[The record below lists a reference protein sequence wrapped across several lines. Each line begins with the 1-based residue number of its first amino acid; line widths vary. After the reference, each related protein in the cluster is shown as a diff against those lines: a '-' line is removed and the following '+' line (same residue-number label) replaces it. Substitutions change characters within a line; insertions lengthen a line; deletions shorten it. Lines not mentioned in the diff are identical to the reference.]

1 MPPCHHPCPP
11 ICLPSSACSVPGA
24 GPAGAVPPGR
34 LCVFEGRAGAGARL
48 CGAPHLCGL
57 RSLGTWECVC
67 VWGGGDGHRHVSWEG
82 AGCRG
87 GHLPGG
93 VCGVHRRAAAPAAC
107 SRCAANRL
115 AWRGLPP
122 PPPCSPS
129 DDQASLWV
137 LVGCRAPVWLPP
149 AVVPGAL
156 RPSGCA
162 WAGRHLPLGSHV
174 PVRCAPLPRPLLPAT
189 PASEP
194 GPCAFSSTR
203 CCRCCTS
210 LCMPCV
216 QAATRP
222 QGCGSEQPP
231 LICPPPH
238 PPTLLTPA
246 GASAWGSMALFASTP
261 AAMLALLMLGSASTA
276 CADVVADSVV
286 VELVRKPSANRVSR
300 RLGQLQRRGL
310 RAWRGGGQQG
320 ARAAVA
326 PCRVATACT
335 SSLCQPADPPSSK
348 RVPAGH
354 GWLAAEP
361 VLGLAV
367 DGRHRVRL
375 LQVCAWGS
383 GSGGQGTVSGVC
395 RHSSGDVT
403 RVCVCVCVCVC
414 VPWLAGLVGRQRVR
428 AWTRGSAGGAHLL
441 ALFNHFRRGHEG

>member
-1 MPPCHHPCPP
+1 MGIDTCHGREQ
-11 ICLPSSACSVPGA
+11 GA
-24 GPAGAVPPGR
+24 
-34 LCVFEGRAGAGARL
+34 
-48 CGAPHLCGL
+48 
-57 RSLGTWECVC
+57 
-67 VWGGGDGHRHVSWEG
+67 EG
-82 AGCRG
+82 ATCQGACVASIAG
-87 GHLPGG
+87 LP
-93 VCGVHRRAAAPAAC
+93 RRPRARAVRPTG
-107 SRCAANRL
+107 
-115 AWRGLPP
+115 WRGVASPP

-414 VPWLAGLVGRQRVR
+414 LGWLVWWGGSGSGRGQGEALAGRICWLCSIISGVGTRVEQAAAEGNARRLGR
-428 AWTRGSAGGAHLL
+428 AAAQPAPT
-441 ALFNHFRRGHEG
+441 